1 MKKCES
7 CFRAPWQLNRL
18 YTPWSFYYN
27 IGINHIVID
36 QWKGGENM
44 GMSDQQFEVYNA
56 LISFVDELIDKEKDE
71 KEREKLKLR
80 KKNILANNKEITT

>member
-1 MKKCES
+1 
-7 CFRAPWQLNRL
+7 
-18 YTPWSFYYN
+18 
-27 IGINHIVID
+27 
-36 QWKGGENM
+36 M

-80 KKNILANNKEITT
+80 KKNILANNKEITA